1 MSFNKIDLMR
11 FKLRIGKRVLK
22 RYTDALLARC
32 RRDAGPRAH
41 LGADGAGPLED
52 GMHAHKAHSIA
63 QSVASTDIILGSDQV
78 AHLEDGSI
86 LHKPGDF
93 DHARAQLMRCSDQWV
108 YFSTGICLVRGSR
121 SLIVDSETYRIRFRP
136 LTTPTIESYLERDR
150 PYDCAGS
157 IKAEGL
163 GITLLADAEGRDVNT
178 LYGLPLMLLTDH
190 LINLDIIS

>member
-1 MSFNKIDLMR
+1 MYENLILASTSIYRSRLLEQLAIPFRQRAPDYDEHAIDNEAADPR
-11 FKLRIGKRVLK
+11 CKR
-22 RYTDALLARC
+22 LAE
-32 RRDAGPRAH
+32 G
-41 LGADGAGPLED
+41 
-52 GMHAHKAHSIA
+52 KAHSIA

-157 IKAEGL
+157 IRAEGL

>member
-1 MSFNKIDLMR
+1 MYENLILASSSIYRSRLLEQLAIPFRQRAPDYDEHAIDNEAADPR
-11 FKLRIGKRVLK
+11 CKR
-22 RYTDALLARC
+22 LAE
-32 RRDAGPRAH
+32 G
-41 LGADGAGPLED
+41 
-52 GMHAHKAHSIA
+52 KAHSIA

-157 IKAEGL
+157 IRAEGL

>member
-1 MSFNKIDLMR
+1 MYENLILASTSIYRSRLLEQLAIPFRQRAPDYDEHAIDNEAADPR
-11 FKLRIGKRVLK
+11 CKR
-22 RYTDALLARC
+22 LAE
-32 RRDAGPRAH
+32 G
-41 LGADGAGPLED
+41 
-52 GMHAHKAHSIA
+52 KAHSIA

-136 LTTPTIESYLERDR
+136 LTTPTIESYLERDQ

-157 IKAEGL
+157 IRAEGL

>member
-1 MSFNKIDLMR
+1 MYENLILASTSIYRSRLLEQLAIPFRQRAPDYDEHAIDNEAADPR
-11 FKLRIGKRVLK
+11 CKR
-22 RYTDALLARC
+22 LAE
-32 RRDAGPRAH
+32 G
-41 LGADGAGPLED
+41 
-52 GMHAHKAHSIA
+52 KAHSIA

-157 IKAEGL
+157 IRAEGL

-190 LINLDIIS
+190 LIKLDIIS

>member
-1 MSFNKIDLMR
+1 MYENLILASTSVYRSSLLEQLAIPFRQRAPDYDEHAIDNEAAESR
-11 FKLRIGKRVLK
+11 CKR
-22 RYTDALLARC
+22 LAE
-32 RRDAGPRAH
+32 G
-41 LGADGAGPLED
+41 
-52 GMHAHKAHSIA
+52 KAHSIA

-78 AHLEDGSI
+78 AHLEDGTI

-93 DHARAQLMRCSDQWV
+93 DHARTQLMRCSDQWV
-108 YFSTGICLVRGSR
+108 SFSTAICLVRESR

-136 LTTPTIESYLERDR
+136 LTTLTIESYLERDQ